1 MTADD
6 AGAVPSAAAIAAA
19 EGLLGIRYTDAEREL
34 MADNLLAQTRLA
46 LRRRAV
52 PLPATL
58 APATRFDPRLPGHVP
73 PQENAV
79 FVSDDAPALPGDDA
93 AIAYAPITHQGAWLR
108 RGSLT
113 AARLTD
119 IYLARIAAIGPQ
131 LECFATVTAD
141 AARARAAE
149 LDQMARRGQWLGP
162 LHGIPYGMKDIIDTA
177 GVETA
182 WGAEPYRGQVPA
194 ADAHVTA
201 LLHAAGAVM
210 LGKTTV
216 GALAYGDIWYGG
228 RTRNPW
234 NTEEGSSGSSAGSA
248 SATAAG
254 LVGFSVGTETLGSI
268 VAPSTRCG
276 TTGLRPTFGR
286 VSRRGAMA
294 LCPSLDKVGP
304 ICRSVEDTALVLDAM
319 RGPDPLDP
327 AQIMQPFGW
336 DSARPVAGLRLGYV
350 EADFADGH
358 EMDRAALR
366 AAGELGLDL
375 VPLTR
380 PDLPYDALVSVL
392 FAEAA
397 ASFEAL
403 TLSDGDDAL
412 AWQAKEAW
420 PNAFRKA
427 RFLSAVDHVQL
438 DRFRTMVMQM
448 MDTLFRGV
456 DAVIGPS
463 QTGPMLV
470 ITNFTGHPCLCLP
483 TGLQRAHTRG
493 PLSLARARL
502 DLGDEKA
509 GGEEKAGPLHDVPHT
524 VCLWSELF
532 HEAPALSIGQALE
545 RRFGYAAL
553 RPPVG

>member
-1 MTADD
+1 MEEFD
-6 AGAVPSAAAIAAA
+6 AEAVPSATIAAA
-19 EGLLGIRYTDAEREL
+19 EHLLGVCYTEAEREL
-34 MADNLLAQTRLA
+34 MADNLLAQTQLA

-52 PLPATL
+52 PLPPTL

-73 PQENAV
+73 PREDGLRL
-79 FVSDDAPALPGDDA
+79 SGDAPAMPEGDA
-93 AIAYAPITHQGAWLR
+93 AVAYAPVTHLGAWLR
-108 RGSLT
+108 RGDLT
-113 AARLTD
+113 AARLAD
-119 IYLARIAAIGPQ
+119 IYLARIAAIGPR
-131 LECFATVTAD
+131 LDCFAVVTAD

-149 LDQMARRGQWLGP
+149 LDRMAGRGEWLGP

-182 WGAEPYRGQVPA
+182 WGAEPFRGHIPA
-194 ADAHVTA
+194 EDAHVTA

-228 RTRNPW
+228 RTSNPW

-254 LVGFSVGTETLGSI
+254 LVGFSIGTETLGSI

-276 TTGLRPTFGR
+276 TVGLRPTFGR

-294 LCPSLDKVGP
+294 LCPSLDKIGP
-304 ICRSVEDTALVLDAM
+304 ICRSVEDAALVLDAL
-319 RGPDPLDP
+319 RGADPLDR
-327 AQIMQPFGW
+327 AQIVAPFGW
-336 DSARPVAGLRLGYV
+336 DGAQPVAGLRLGYI
-350 EADFADGH
+350 EADFAEGH

-366 AAGELGLDL
+366 AAGELGAAL

-380 PDLPYDALVSVL
+380 PDLPYDTLMSVL

-403 TLSDGDDAL
+403 TLSGGDDAL
-412 AWQAKEAW
+412 TWQAKEAW

-438 DRFRTMVMQM
+438 DRFRMMVMQVTAGM
-448 MDTLFRGV
+448 FRGV

-463 QTGPMLV
+463 LTGPMLV

-483 TGLQRAHTRG
+483 TGLQRAPTRG
-493 PLSLARARL
+493 KLSLARARL
-502 DLGDEKA
+502 DLG
-509 GGEEKAGPLHDVPHT
+509 EEEAGPQHDVPHT
-524 VCLWSELF
+524 VCLWSGLF
-532 HEAPALSIGQALE
+532 DEAPALTIGRALE
-545 RRFGYAAL
+545 RRFGYAAH

>member
-1 MTADD
+1 MAESDATA
-6 AGAVPSAAAIAAA
+6 APSAAAIAAA
-19 EGLLGIRYTDAEREL
+19 EGLLGVRYTDAEREL
-34 MADNLLAQTRLA
+34 MADNLLAQTQLA

-73 PQENAV
+73 PGEAGLSM
-79 FVSDDAPALPGDDA
+79 FDDAPAPPDGDA
-93 AIAYAPITHQGAWLR
+93 AIAYAPVTHLGAWLR
-108 RGSLT
+108 RGYLT
-113 AARLTD
+113 AMRLTD
-119 IYLARIAAIGPQ
+119 IYLARVAAIGPR

-149 LDQMARRGQWLGP
+149 LDQMFQRNEWLGP

-177 GVETA
+177 GIETA
-182 WGAEPYRGQVPA
+182 WGAEPYRGQMPA
-194 ADAHVTA
+194 EDAHVTA

-216 GALAYGDIWYGG
+216 GALAYGDIWYDG

-254 LVGFSVGTETLGSI
+254 LVGFSIGTETLGSI

-276 TTGLRPTFGR
+276 TVGLRPTFGR

-294 LCPSLDKVGP
+294 LCPSLDKIGP
-304 ICRSVEDTALVLDAM
+304 ICRTVEDAALVLDAI
-319 RGPDPLDP
+319 RGVDPLD
-327 AQIMQPFGW
+327 AFQIDAPFGW
-336 DSARPVAGLRLGYV
+336 DSTRPVAGLRLGYV

-358 EMDRAALR
+358 ALDRAALQ
-366 AAGELGLDL
+366 AAGKLGVTL

-380 PDLPYDALVSVL
+380 PDLPYDALMSVL

-403 TLSDGDDAL
+403 TLSDRDDAL
-412 AWQAKEAW
+412 TWQSKEAW

-438 DRFRTMVMQM
+438 DRFRTMVMQVT
-448 MDTLFRGV
+448 DTLFRGV

-463 QTGPMLV
+463 LTGPMLV

-502 DLGDEKA
+502 DLG
-509 GGEEKAGPLHDVPHT
+509 EEEAGPQHDVPHT
-524 VCLWSELF
+524 ICVWSGLF
-532 HEAPALSIGQALE
+532 NEAPALTVGRALE
-545 RRFGYAAL
+545 RRFGYAAN

>member
-1 MTADD
+1 MAELD
-6 AGAVPSAAAIAAA
+6 AEAVPSATIAAA
-19 EGLLGIRYTDAEREL
+19 EHLLGVRYTEAEREL
-34 MADNLLAQTRLA
+34 MADNLLAQTQLA

-52 PLPATL
+52 PLPPTL
-58 APATRFDPRLPGHVP
+58 PPATRFDPRLPGHVP
-73 PQENAV
+73 PREDGLRL
-79 FVSDDAPALPGDDA
+79 SGDAPAMPEGDA
-93 AIAYAPITHQGAWLR
+93 AIAYAPVTHLGAWLR
-108 RGSLT
+108 RGDLT
-113 AARLTD
+113 AARLAD
-119 IYLARIAAIGPQ
+119 IYLARIAAIGPR
-131 LECFATVTAD
+131 LDCFAVVTAD

-149 LDQMARRGQWLGP
+149 LDRMAGRGEWLGP

-182 WGAEPYRGQVPA
+182 WGAEPFRGHIPA
-194 ADAHVTA
+194 EDAHVTA

-228 RTRNPW
+228 RTSNPW

-254 LVGFSVGTETLGSI
+254 LVGFSIGTETLGSI

-276 TTGLRPTFGR
+276 TVGLRPTFGR

-294 LCPSLDKVGP
+294 LCPSLDKIGP
-304 ICRSVEDTALVLDAM
+304 ICRSVEDTALVLDAI
-319 RGPDPLDP
+319 RGADPLD
-327 AQIMQPFGW
+327 ASQIAVPFGW
-336 DSARPVAGLRLGYV
+336 DGAQPMAGLRLGYI
-350 EADFADGH
+350 EADFAEGH
-358 EMDRAALR
+358 DMDRAALR
-366 AAGELGLDL
+366 AASELVAAL

-380 PDLPYDALVSVL
+380 PDLPYDTLMSVL

-403 TLSDGDDAL
+403 TLSGDDDAL
-412 AWQAKEAW
+412 TWQAKEAW

-438 DRFRTMVMQM
+438 DRFRMMVMQVTAEM
-448 MDTLFRGV
+448 FRGV

-463 QTGPMLV
+463 LTGPMLV

-483 TGLQRAHTRG
+483 TGLQRAPTRG
-493 PLSLARARL
+493 KLSLARARL
-502 DLGDEKA
+502 DLG
-509 GGEEKAGPLHDVPHT
+509 EEEAGPEHDVPHA
-524 VCLWSELF
+524 VCLWSGLF
-532 HEAPALSIGQALE
+532 DEAPALTIGRALE
-545 RRFGYAAL
+545 RLFGYAAR

>member
-1 MTADD
+1 MADFD
-6 AGAVPSAAAIAAA
+6 AAAVPSTAAIAAA
-19 EGLLGIRYTDAEREL
+19 ESLLGVRYTEAEREL
-34 MADNLLAQTRLA
+34 MADNLLAQTELA

-58 APATRFDPRLPGHVP
+58 APATRFDPRLPGHVSP
-73 PQENAV
+73 GEDGLRL
-79 FVSDDAPALPGDDA
+79 SDDAPAMPGDDA
-93 AIAYAPITHQGAWLR
+93 AVAFAPVTHQGAWLR
-108 RGSLT
+108 RGDLT
-113 AARLTD
+113 AARLTE
-119 IYLARIAAIGPQ
+119 IYLSRIAAIGPR
-131 LECFATVTAD
+131 LECFAALTAD

-149 LDQMARRGQWLGP
+149 LDGMARRGEWLGP

-177 GVETA
+177 GVECA
-182 WGAEPYRGQVPA
+182 WGAEPFRGRVPA
-194 ADAHVTA
+194 EDAHVTA
-201 LLHAAGAVM
+201 LLHEAGAVM

-216 GALAYGDIWYGG
+216 GALAYGDIWHGG

-234 NTEEGSSGSSAGSA
+234 NPEEGSSGSSAGSA

-294 LCPSLDKVGP
+294 LCPSLDKIGP
-304 ICRSVEDTALVLDAM
+304 ICRTVEDAALVLDAM
-319 RGPDPLDP
+319 RGADPLDP
-327 AQIMQPFGW
+327 AQIAAPFGW
-336 DSARPVAGLRLGYV
+336 DSARPAAGLRLGFI
-350 EADFADGH
+350 EADFAEGH
-358 EMDRAALR
+358 EMDRAALE
-366 AAGELGLDL
+366 AAGELGVEL

-380 PDLPYDALVSVL
+380 PDLPYDALMSVL

-403 TLSDGDDAL
+403 TLSDRDDAL
-412 AWQAKEAW
+412 TWQDKEAW

-438 DRFRTMVMQM
+438 DRFRTMVMQVTAAM
-448 MDTLFRGV
+448 FRGV

-463 QTGPMLV
+463 QVGPMLV
-470 ITNFTGHPCLCLP
+470 ITNFTGYPCLCLP

-502 DLGDEKA
+502 EL
-509 GGEEKAGPLHDVPHT
+509 GEEKAGPLHDVPHT
-524 VCLWSELF
+524 VCIWSGLF
-532 HEAPALSIGQALE
+532 DEAPALTMGRALE
-545 RRFGYAAL
+545 RRFGYAAR

>member
-1 MTADD
+1 MAEFD
-6 AGAVPSAAAIAAA
+6 ATAVPSAATIAAA
-19 EGLLGIRYTDAEREL
+19 ESLLGIRYTDAEREL
-34 MADNLLAQTRLA
+34 MADNLLAQTQLA

-58 APATRFDPRLPGHVP
+58 APATRFDPRLPGHIP
-73 PQENAV
+73 PRDDGVRLA
-79 FVSDDAPALPGDDA
+79 DDAPALPGDAA
-93 AIAYAPITHQGAWLR
+93 AIAYAPVAHQGAWLR
-108 RGSLT
+108 RGDLT
-113 AARLTD
+113 ATRLTD
-119 IYLARIAAIGPQ
+119 IYLARIAAIGPR

-141 AARARAAE
+141 VARARAAE
-149 LDQMARRGQWLGP
+149 LDGMAGRGEWLGP

-177 GVETA
+177 GIETA
-182 WGAEPYRGQVPA
+182 WGAEPYLGQVPRE
-194 ADAHVTA
+194 DAHVTA

-216 GALAYGDIWYGG
+216 GALAYSDIWYGG

-234 NTEEGSSGSSAGSA
+234 NAEEGSSGSSAGSA

-276 TTGLRPTFGR
+276 TVGLRPTFGR

-294 LCPSLDKVGP
+294 LCPSLDKIGP
-304 ICRSVEDTALVLDAM
+304 ICRSVEDTALVLDAI
-319 RGPDPLDP
+319 RGPDPLDA
-327 AQIMQPFGW
+327 AQIVAPFGW
-336 DSARPVAGLRLGYV
+336 DGARPAAGLRLGYI
-350 EADFADGH
+350 EADFTEGH
-358 EMDRAALR
+358 EMDRAALQ
-366 AAGELGLDL
+366 AAGELGAEL
-375 VPLTR
+375 VPLVR
-380 PDLPYDALVSVL
+380 PDLPYDALMGVL
-392 FAEAA
+392 YAEAA

-403 TLSDGDDAL
+403 TLSDRDDDL
-412 AWQAKEAW
+412 TWQAKEAW

-448 MDTLFRGV
+448 ADALFRGV

-463 QTGPMLV
+463 LTGPMLV

-483 TGLQRAHTRG
+483 TGLQRARTRG

-502 DLGDEKA
+502 DLGEQKT
-509 GGEEKAGPLHDVPHT
+509 GGEEDGPQHDVPHT
-524 VCLWSELF
+524 VCLWSGLF
-532 HEAPALSIGQALE
+532 DEAPVLTVGRALE
-545 RRFGYAAL
+545 RRFGYAAR
-553 RPPVG
+553 RPPV

>member
-1 MTADD
+1 MAELD
-6 AGAVPSAAAIAAA
+6 AEAVPSATIAAA
-19 EGLLGIRYTDAEREL
+19 EHLLGVRYTEAEREL
-34 MADNLLAQTRLA
+34 MADNLLAQTQLA

-52 PLPATL
+52 PLPPTL

-73 PQENAV
+73 PREDGLRL
-79 FVSDDAPALPGDDA
+79 SGDAPAMPEGDA
-93 AIAYAPITHQGAWLR
+93 AIAYAPVTHLGAWLR
-108 RGSLT
+108 RGDLT
-113 AARLTD
+113 AARLAA
-119 IYLARIAAIGPQ
+119 IYLARIAAIGPR
-131 LECFATVTAD
+131 LDCFAVVTAD
-141 AARARAAE
+141 AAHARAAE
-149 LDQMARRGQWLGP
+149 LDRMAGRGEWLGP

-182 WGAEPYRGQVPA
+182 WGAEPFRGHIPA
-194 ADAHVTA
+194 EDAHVTA

-228 RTRNPW
+228 RTSNPW

-254 LVGFSVGTETLGSI
+254 LVGFSIGTETLGSI

-276 TTGLRPTFGR
+276 TVGLRPTFGR

-294 LCPSLDKVGP
+294 LCPSLDKIGP
-304 ICRSVEDTALVLDAM
+304 ICRSVEDAALVLDAL
-319 RGPDPLDP
+319 RGADPLDR
-327 AQIMQPFGW
+327 AQIVAPFGW
-336 DSARPVAGLRLGYV
+336 DGAQPVTGLRLGYI
-350 EADFADGH
+350 EADFAEGH

-366 AAGELGLDL
+366 AASELGTVL

-380 PDLPYDALVSVL
+380 PDLPYDTLMSVL

-403 TLSDGDDAL
+403 TLSGGDDAL
-412 AWQAKEAW
+412 TWQAKEAW

-438 DRFRTMVMQM
+438 DRFRMMVMQVTAEM
-448 MDTLFRGV
+448 FRGV

-463 QTGPMLV
+463 LTGPMLV

-483 TGLQRAHTRG
+483 TGLQRAPTRG
-493 PLSLARARL
+493 KLSLARARL
-502 DLGDEKA
+502 DLG
-509 GGEEKAGPLHDVPHT
+509 EEEAGPEHDVPHT
-524 VCLWSELF
+524 VCLWSGLF
-532 HEAPALSIGQALE
+532 DEAPALTIGRALE
-545 RRFGYAAL
+545 RRFGYAAH

>member
-1 MTADD
+1 MADFD
-6 AGAVPSAAAIAAA
+6 AAAVPSTATIAAA
-19 EGLLGIRYTDAEREL
+19 ESLLGVRYTEAERAL
-34 MADNLLAQTRLA
+34 MADNLLAQTELA

-58 APATRFDPRLPGHVP
+58 APSCRFDPRLPGHVP
-73 PQENAV
+73 PREDGLRLA
-79 FVSDDAPALPGDDA
+79 DDAPAMPGDDA
-93 AIAYAPITHQGAWLR
+93 AIAYAPVTHQGAWLR
-108 RGSLT
+108 RGDLT
-113 AARLTD
+113 AARLAD
-119 IYLARIAAIGPQ
+119 IYLSRIAAIGPQ

-141 AARARAAE
+141 AARARAAA
-149 LDQMARRGQWLGP
+149 LDGMARRGEWLGP

-182 WGAEPYRGQVPA
+182 WGAEPYQGRVPA
-194 ADAHVTA
+194 EDAHVTA
-201 LLHAAGAVM
+201 LLHDAGAVM

-216 GALAYGDIWYGG
+216 GALAYGDIWHGG

-234 NTEEGSSGSSAGSA
+234 NTAEGSSGSSAGSA

-254 LVGFSVGTETLGSI
+254 LVGFSIGTETLGSI

-294 LCPSLDKVGP
+294 LCPSLDKIGP
-304 ICRSVEDTALVLDAM
+304 ICRGVEDAALVLDAI
-319 RGPDPLDP
+319 RGADLLDP
-327 AQIMQPFGW
+327 AQIAAPFGW
-336 DSARPVAGLRLGYV
+336 DGARPAAGLRLGYI
-350 EADFADGH
+350 EADFAEGH
-358 EMDRAALR
+358 EMDRAALQ
-366 AAGELGLDL
+366 AAGELGVEL

-380 PDLPYDALVSVL
+380 PDLPYDALMSVL

-403 TLSDGDDAL
+403 TLSDRDDAL
-412 AWQAKEAW
+412 IWQAKEAW

-438 DRFRTMVMQM
+438 DRFRSMVMQATAAM
-448 MDTLFRGV
+448 FRGV

-463 QTGPMLV
+463 QVGPMLV

-483 TGLQRAHTRG
+483 TGLQRAPTRG
-493 PLSLARARL
+493 ALSLARARL
-502 DLGDEKA
+502 DLGA
-509 GGEEKAGPLHDVPHT
+509 EEAGPQHDVPHT
-524 VCLWSELF
+524 VCLWSGLF
-532 HEAPALSIGQALE
+532 DEAPALTVGLALE
-545 RRFGYAAL
+545 RQFGYAAH

>member
-1 MTADD
+1 MAELD
-6 AGAVPSAAAIAAA
+6 AEAVPSATIAAA
-19 EGLLGIRYTDAEREL
+19 EHLLGVRYTEAEREL
-34 MADNLLAQTRLA
+34 MADNLLAQTQLA

-52 PLPATL
+52 PLPPTL
-58 APATRFDPRLPGHVP
+58 PPATRFDPRLPGHVP
-73 PQENAV
+73 PREDGMRL
-79 FVSDDAPALPGDDA
+79 SGDAPAMPEGDA
-93 AIAYAPITHQGAWLR
+93 AIAYAPVTHLGAWLR
-108 RGSLT
+108 RGDLT
-113 AARLTD
+113 AARLAD
-119 IYLARIAAIGPQ
+119 IYLARIAAIGPR
-131 LECFATVTAD
+131 LDCFAVVTAD

-149 LDQMARRGQWLGP
+149 LDRMAGRGEWLGP

-182 WGAEPYRGQVPA
+182 WGAELFRGHIPA
-194 ADAHVTA
+194 EDAHVTA

-228 RTRNPW
+228 RTSNPW

-254 LVGFSVGTETLGSI
+254 LVGFSIGTETLGSI

-276 TTGLRPTFGR
+276 TVGLRPTFGR

-294 LCPSLDKVGP
+294 LCPSLDKIGP
-304 ICRSVEDTALVLDAM
+304 ICRSVEDAALVLDAL
-319 RGPDPLDP
+319 RGADPLDR
-327 AQIMQPFGW
+327 AQIVAPFGW
-336 DSARPVAGLRLGYV
+336 DGAQPVTGLRLGYI
-350 EADFADGH
+350 EADFAEGH

-366 AAGELGLDL
+366 AASELGTVL

-380 PDLPYDALVSVL
+380 PDLPYDTLMSVL

-403 TLSDGDDAL
+403 TLSGDDDAL
-412 AWQAKEAW
+412 TWQAKEAW

-438 DRFRTMVMQM
+438 DRFRMMVMQVTAGM
-448 MDTLFRGV
+448 FRGV

-463 QTGPMLV
+463 LTGPMLV

-483 TGLQRAHTRG
+483 TGLQRAPTRG
-493 PLSLARARL
+493 KLSLARARL
-502 DLGDEKA
+502 DLG
-509 GGEEKAGPLHDVPHT
+509 EEEAGPQHDVPHT
-524 VCLWSELF
+524 VCLWSGLF
-532 HEAPALSIGQALE
+532 DEAPALTIGRALE
-545 RRFGYAAL
+545 RRFGYAAH

>member
-1 MTADD
+1 MAEFD
-6 AGAVPSAAAIAAA
+6 AEAVPSAAIAAA
-19 EGLLGIRYTDAEREL
+19 ESLLGVRYTEAEREL
-34 MADNLLAQTRLA
+34 MADNLLAQTELA

-52 PLPATL
+52 PLPPTL
-58 APATRFDPRLPGHVP
+58 APATRFDPRLPGHAAP
-73 PQENAV
+73 WEDGLRLSEGAPAMPD
-79 FVSDDAPALPGDDA
+79 DDAS
-93 AIAYAPITHQGAWLR
+93 IAYAPVTHLGAWLR
-108 RGSLT
+108 RGDLT
-113 AARLTD
+113 AARLAD
-119 IYLARIAAIGPQ
+119 IYLARIAAIGPR

-141 AARARAAE
+141 AARARAAA
-149 LDQMARRGQWLGP
+149 LDRMAGRGEWLGP

-182 WGAEPYRGQVPA
+182 WGAEPYRGHIPA
-194 ADAHVTA
+194 EDAHVTG

-228 RTRNPW
+228 RTSNPW
-234 NTEEGSSGSSAGSA
+234 NTGEGASGSSAGSA

-254 LVGFSVGTETLGSI
+254 LVGFSIGTETLGSI

-276 TTGLRPTFGR
+276 TVGLRPTFGR

-294 LCPSLDKVGP
+294 LCPSLDKIGP
-304 ICRSVEDTALVLDAM
+304 ICRSVEDAALVLDAI
-319 RGPDPLDP
+319 RGADPLD
-327 AQIMQPFGW
+327 ASQIVAPFGW
-336 DSARPVAGLRLGYV
+336 DGAQPVAGLRLGYI
-350 EADFADGH
+350 EADFAAGH

-366 AAGELGLDL
+366 AAGELGVVL
-375 VPLTR
+375 VPLSR
-380 PDLPYDALVSVL
+380 PDLPYDALTSVL

-403 TLSDGDDAL
+403 TLSGGDDAL
-412 AWQAKEAW
+412 TWQAKEAW

-438 DRFRTMVMQM
+438 DRFRMMVMLAM
-448 MDTLFRGV
+448 AEMFRGV

-463 QTGPMLV
+463 LTGPMLV

-483 TGLQRAHTRG
+483 TGLQRVPTRG

-502 DLGDEKA
+502 DLGEA
-509 GGEEKAGPLHDVPHT
+509 EAGPEHDVPHT
-524 VCLWSELF
+524 ICLWSGLF
-532 HEAPALSIGQALE
+532 HEAPALAIGRALE
-545 RRFGYAAL
+545 RRFGYAAR

>member
-1 MTADD
+1 MTKLD
-6 AGAVPSAAAIAAA
+6 AEAVPSATIAAA
-19 EGLLGIRYTDAEREL
+19 ESLLGVRYTEAEREL
-34 MADNLLAQTRLA
+34 MADNLLAQTQLA

-52 PLPATL
+52 PLPPTL
-58 APATRFDPRLPGHVP
+58 TPATRFDPRLPGHAA
-73 PQENAV
+73 PQEDGLRL
-79 FVSDDAPALPGDDA
+79 SGDAPAMPEGDA
-93 AIAYAPITHQGAWLR
+93 AIAYAPVTHLGAWLR
-108 RGSLT
+108 RGDLT
-113 AARLTD
+113 AARLAD
-119 IYLARIAAIGPQ
+119 IYLARIAEIGPR
-131 LECFATVTAD
+131 LECFAVVTAD

-149 LDQMARRGQWLGP
+149 LDRMAQRGAWLGP

-182 WGAEPYRGQVPA
+182 WGAEPYRGHIPA
-194 ADAHVTA
+194 EDAHVTA

-228 RTRNPW
+228 RTSNPW
-234 NTEEGSSGSSAGSA
+234 NTGEGASGSSAGSA
-248 SATAAG
+248 SATTAG
-254 LVGFSVGTETLGSI
+254 LVGFSIGTETLGSI

-276 TTGLRPTFGR
+276 TVGLRPTFGR

-294 LCPSLDKVGP
+294 LCPSLDKIGP
-304 ICRSVEDTALVLDAM
+304 ICRSVEDTALVLDAL
-319 RGPDPLDP
+319 RGADPLDR
-327 AQIMQPFGW
+327 AQIVEPFGW
-336 DSARPVAGLRLGYV
+336 DGAQPVAGLRLGYV
-350 EADFADGH
+350 EADFAKGH
-358 EMDRAALR
+358 EMDRAALQ
-366 AAGELGLDL
+366 AASELGTVL

-380 PDLPYDALVSVL
+380 PDLPYDTLMSVL

-403 TLSDGDDAL
+403 TLSGGDDAL
-412 AWQAKEAW
+412 TWQAKEAW

-438 DRFRTMVMQM
+438 DRFRMMVMQVVAGM
-448 MDTLFRGV
+448 FRGV

-463 QTGPMLV
+463 LTGPMLV

-483 TGLQRAHTRG
+483 TGLQRAPTRG

-502 DLGDEKA
+502 DLG
-509 GGEEKAGPLHDVPHT
+509 EEEAGPQHDVPHT
-524 VCLWSELF
+524 ICLWSGLF
-532 HEAPALSIGQALE
+532 DEAPALAIGRALE
-545 RRFGYAAL
+545 HRFGYAAH

>member
-1 MTADD
+1 MTADP
-6 AGAVPSAAAIAAA
+6 ASVPSTAAIAAA
-19 EGLLGIRYTDAEREL
+19 ERLLGIQYTEAEREL

-46 LRRRAV
+46 QQRRAV

-58 APATRFDPRLPGHVP
+58 APATRFDPRLPGYVA
-73 PQENAV
+73 PQGNGV
-79 FVSDDAPALPGDDA
+79 FVSDDAPALPEDDV
-93 AIAYAPITHQGAWLR
+93 AIAYAPVTHLGAWLR
-108 RGSLT
+108 RSGLT

-119 IYLARIAAIGPQ
+119 IYLARIAVLDPR
-131 LECFATVTAD
+131 LHCFAPVTAD

-149 LDQMARRGQWLGP
+149 LDEMARRGEWLGP

-177 GVETA
+177 GVECA
-182 WGAEPYRGQVPA
+182 WGAEPYRGRVPA
-194 ADAHVTA
+194 EDAHVAA

-216 GALAYGDIWYGG
+216 GALAYGDLWYGG

-248 SATAAG
+248 SAVAAG
-254 LVGFSVGTETLGSI
+254 LAGFAVGTETLGSI

-276 TTGLRPTFGR
+276 TVGLRPTFGR

-294 LCPSLDKVGP
+294 LCPSLDKIGP
-304 ICRSVEDTALVLDAM
+304 ICRTVEDAALTLDAM
-319 RGPDPLDP
+319 RGADPRDA
-327 AQIMQPFGW
+327 AQIAQPFGW
-336 DSARPVAGLRLGYV
+336 DGARPAAKLRLGFV
-350 EADFADGH
+350 EADFAEGH
-358 EMDRAALR
+358 ELDRAALR
-366 AAGELGLDL
+366 AAGELGVTL
-375 VPLTR
+375 VPLAR
-380 PDLPYDALVSVL
+380 PDLPYDALMSVL
-392 FAEAA
+392 YAEAA
-397 ASFEAL
+397 ASFETL
-403 TLSDGDDAL
+403 TLSDRDDAL
-412 AWQAKEAW
+412 AWQTKEAW

-438 DRFRTMVMQM
+438 DRFRALVMQVA
-448 MDTLFRGV
+448 DDLFRGV

-463 QTGPMLV
+463 LTGPMLV

-502 DLGDEKA
+502 DLGQ
-509 GGEEKAGPLHDVPHT
+509 EEAGPLHEVPHT
-524 VCLWSELF
+524 VCLWGKLF
-532 HEAPALSIGQALE
+532 DEGPALTVGRALE
-545 RRFGYAAL
+545 RRFGFAAL

>member
-1 MTADD
+1 MTDFD
-6 AGAVPSAAAIAAA
+6 AAAVPSTATIAAA
-19 EGLLGIRYTDAEREL
+19 ENLLGVRYTEAERAL
-34 MADNLLAQTRLA
+34 MADNLLAQTELA

-58 APATRFDPRLPGHVP
+58 APACRFDPRLPGHVP
-73 PQENAV
+73 PQGNGV
-79 FVSDDAPALPGDDA
+79 FVSDDAPAMPGDDD
-93 AIAYAPITHQGAWLR
+93 AIAYAPVTHLGAWLR
-108 RGSLT
+108 RGGLT
-113 AARLTD
+113 AARLAD
-119 IYLARIAAIGPQ
+119 IYLSRIAAIGPRLQ
-131 LECFATVTAD
+131 CFATVTAD
-141 AARARAAE
+141 AARARAAA
-149 LDQMARRGQWLGP
+149 LDGMARRGEWLGP

-177 GVETA
+177 GVECA
-182 WGAEPYRGQVPA
+182 WGAEPFQGRVPA
-194 ADAHVTA
+194 EDAHVTV
-201 LLHAAGAVM
+201 LLHEAGAVM

-216 GALAYGDIWYGG
+216 GALAYGDIWHGG

-254 LVGFSVGTETLGSI
+254 LVGFSIGTETLGSI

-294 LCPSLDKVGP
+294 LCPSLDKIGP
-304 ICRSVEDTALVLDAM
+304 ICRTVEDAALVLDAI
-319 RGPDPLDP
+319 RGADPLDP
-327 AQIMQPFGW
+327 SQIAQPFGW
-336 DSARPVAGLRLGYV
+336 DGARPAAGLRLGYV
-350 EADFADGH
+350 EADFAEGH

-366 AAGELGLDL
+366 AAGELGVEL

-380 PDLPYDALVSVL
+380 PDLPYDALMSVL

-403 TLSDGDDAL
+403 TLSDQDDAL
-412 AWQAKEAW
+412 TWQAREAW

-438 DRFRTMVMQM
+438 DRFRSMVMQVTAAM
-448 MDTLFRGV
+448 FRGV

-463 QTGPMLV
+463 QVGPMLV

-493 PLSLARARL
+493 ALSLARARL
-502 DLGDEKA
+502 DLG
-509 GGEEKAGPLHDVPHT
+509 EEEAGPQHDVPHT
-524 VCLWSELF
+524 VCLWSGLF
-532 HEAPALSIGQALE
+532 DEAPALTVGRALE
-545 RRFGYAAL
+545 RRFGYAAR